1 MWVWVYKG
9 VLDFSLRLKIK
20 RCIGIFLDTYSV
32 FFGNFSGFSER
43 VFECCYLVAK
53 KVREKEMREI
63 FFVFGFRGK
72 ARKDKKMNGF

>member
-1 MWVWVYKG
+1 MMYR
-9 VLDFSLRLKIK
+9 DFLRHLL
-20 RCIGIFLDTYSV
+20 CFA
-32 FFGNFSGFSER
+32 GNFSGFLER

-53 KVREKEMREI
+53 KVREKEMTEI